1 MEGLGYYNGEIKPIK
16 ELKIP
21 VTDRAIYFGDG
32 VYEVCYCINKKPFA
46 IDEHINRFY
55 DSLSLLKIDFKTK
68 KQELKKIIEYVI
80 KKHDAKHQSVYW
92 QVSRA
97 SAIRNHVFP
106 SNKKPNLLIMVTEN
120 KIVDMKKTRY
130 DLILEQDTRFLHCN
144 IKTLNLIPAVL
155 ASEKAKQN
163 NCQEAVLHRGETI
176 TECAHS
182 NVGILKDGVFKTAP
196 LNNLIL
202 PGVTRAHLIK
212 ICENLNVPV
221 LEKPFTIKELLE
233 ADEVIVLASGCL
245 CMGVN
250 SINGKKV
257 GNKAPSLLK
266 TLQNSYE
273 KLFISRCGES
283 YI

>member
-1 MEGLGYYNGEIKPIK
+1 
-16 ELKIP
+16 
-21 VTDRAIYFGDG
+21 
-32 VYEVCYCINKKPFA
+32 
-46 IDEHINRFY
+46 
-55 DSLSLLKIDFKTK
+55 
-68 KQELKKIIEYVI
+68 
-80 KKHDAKHQSVYW
+80 
-92 QVSRA
+92 
-97 SAIRNHVFP
+97 
-106 SNKKPNLLIMVTEN
+106 
-120 KIVDMKKTRY
+120 MKKTRY
-130 DLILEQDTRFLHCN
+130 DLILEKDTRFFFFN

-212 ICENLNVPV
+212 ICENLKVPV

-250 SINGKKV
+250 SINGEKV
-257 GNKAPSLLK
+257 GNKAPALLK

-273 KLFISRCGES
+273 KLFINECGES

>member
-21 VTDRAIYFGDG
+21 VTDRAVYFGDG
-32 VYEVCYCINKKPFA
+32 VYEVCYCVNQKPFA

-55 DSLSLLKIDFKTK
+55 SSLNLLKIEFKMEK
-68 KQELKKIIEYVI
+68 KDLKQTIENMLKK
-80 KKHDAKHQSVYW
+80 HNAKHQSIYW

-97 SAIRNHVFP
+97 SAIRDHVFP
-106 SNKKPNLLIMVTEN
+106 CGGKPNLLIMVTE
-120 KIVDMKKTRY
+120 KRIVDMKKIRY
-130 DLILEQDTRFLHCN
+130 DLILEKDTRFLHCN

-155 ASEKAKQN
+155 ASEKAKQQ
-163 NCQEAVLHRGETI
+163 NCHEAVLHRGETI

-182 NVGILKDGVFKTAP
+182 NIGILKNGIFRTAP

-212 ICENLNVPV
+212 ICNNLDVPV
-221 LEKPFTIKELLE
+221 LEKPFTIDELLQ
-233 ADEVIVLASGCL
+233 ADEVVVLASGCL

-250 SINGKKV
+250 SINGQKV
-257 GNKAPSLLK
+257 GNKAQYLLK

-273 KLFISRCGES
+273 KLFINQCGTS
-283 YI
+283 YV